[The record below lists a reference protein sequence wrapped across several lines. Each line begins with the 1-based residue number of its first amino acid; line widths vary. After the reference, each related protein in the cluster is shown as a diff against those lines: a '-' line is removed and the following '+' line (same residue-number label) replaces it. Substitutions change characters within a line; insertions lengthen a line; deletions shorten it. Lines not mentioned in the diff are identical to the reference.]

1 CGTTPEHIRQISAAV
16 KRMAPAAV
24 RAAGH
29 VDTRAVSVADAP
41 HAQAPTPRAAKSRF
55 ASALASGEFVIGVE
69 LAPPRGLACAEAI
82 EGAKSLAGRDVDV
95 VTILD
100 GPRIGARMSALS
112 LAVLVQQQAG
122 VETLLQYS
130 CRDKNLLG
138 IQSDLLGAYAMGL
151 RNLLGITGDVRT
163 LGDIPDATAVFDVDS
178 IGLTNVLTRLNH
190 GLDVGGQPIGAPTAF
205 HIGVMVNPAADDLDA
220 ELRRFEYKVTAGAEY
235 AVTRPVFDVVAMER
249 FLSRTQTFRIPILAA
264 LWPFESVLNAEFMA
278 NEVPGVTVPD
288 TLLQRMKQTA
298 TEAAAADEGVSI
310 AHELGAELR
319 PMVQGLQISAPSGRL
334 DLALRTLDG
343 L

>member
-1 CGTTPEHIRQISAAV
+1 MSSWRRRAGWPVRQLST
-16 KRMAPAAV
+16 KP
-24 RAAGH
+24 
-29 VDTRAVSVADAP
+29 
-41 HAQAPTPRAAKSRF
+41 
-55 ASALASGEFVIGVE
+55 SALA
-69 LAPPRGLACAEAI
+69 
-82 EGAKSLAGRDVDV
+82 GRQVDV

-100 GPRIGARMSALS
+100 GPRTGARMSALS

-205 HIGVMVNPAADDLDA
+205 HVGVMVNPAADDLDA
-220 ELRRFEYKVTAGAEY
+220 ELRRFEYKVEAGAEF
-235 AVTRPVFDVVAMER
+235 AMTRPVFDVRALER
-249 FLSRTQTFRIPILAA
+249 FLNRDRRFRIPISPAC
-264 LWPFESVLNAEFMA
+264 
-278 NEVPGVTVPD
+278 
-288 TLLQRMKQTA
+288 
-298 TEAAAADEGVSI
+298 
-310 AHELGAELR
+310 
-319 PMVQGLQISAPSGRL
+319 GRSR
-334 DLALRTLDG
+334 AC
-343 L
+343 